1 MSSGHL
7 LSVPPGEDLLLKSPH
22 SKRTLQSSLWH
33 HRGHGETPM
42 KERLKASNE
51 KMLWKDV
58 EFSCLC
64 MYVYVCVCLL
74 AYLCAYMYV
83 HVCVCTCLC
92 VSV

>member
-1 MSSGHL
+1 
-7 LSVPPGEDLLLKSPH
+7 
-22 SKRTLQSSLWH
+22 
-33 HRGHGETPM
+33 M

-83 HVCVCTCLC
+83 RVCVYLFVCFCVTQDNFGCHSLGAGFFCEPCL
-92 VSV
+92 SLNWSSASRQG